1 MKLLFIGGM
10 QRSGTRFMV
19 NVLNKSSHFNIL
31 NEIITGGVLKNLMS
45 LDRSIYNYRSNH
57 EREKIQ
63 DPECYNRQVFVMRNL
78 SSIQKV
84 GRKKFEPESNLV
96 QGIKHPRI
104 DIYWSWLTEVFKE
117 LDFGLIFCC
126 RDFRETYLSM
136 LKHPGIT
143 VTDKW
148 MQMSDALDYWLE
160 SIERYLEIDEANQNE
175 DHHLLIPF
183 PLGDFVAS
191 KDQRLFLWEN
201 IIEPIKKYYDL
212 TEIIIDDINLDVST
226 NSSKNLTGIDRR
238 MEFSEDEKD
247 ALQQLLD
254 KNPHYEDVL
263 RSFNETSGLNLTICG
278 KN

>member
-1 MKLLFIGGM
+1 
-10 QRSGTRFMV
+10 
-19 NVLNKSSHFNIL
+19 
-31 NEIITGGVLKNLMS
+31 
-45 LDRSIYNYRSNH
+45 
-57 EREKIQ
+57 
-63 DPECYNRQVFVMRNL
+63 
-78 SSIQKV
+78 
-84 GRKKFEPESNLV
+84 
-96 QGIKHPRI
+96 
-104 DIYWSWLTEVFKE
+104 
-117 LDFGLIFCC
+117 
-126 RDFRETYLSM
+126 M

-175 DHHLLIPF
+175 YHHLLIPF
-183 PLGDFVAS
+183 SLGDFVAS

-201 IIEPIKKYYDL
+201 IIQPIKKYYNL

-226 NSSKNLTGIDRR
+226 NSSKNLTGVDRR

-263 RSFNETSGLNLTICG
+263 RRFNETSGLNLTICG